1 MEPGAIDEAPSVG
14 DGASLCLVS
23 VKSPG
28 SRTGTGSAE
37 GGYVSAQPPALP
49 VPAVSNPTSAA
60 DVGERQHLR
69 LGRGRQCDRRRS
81 GGLVPLRR
89 IHLLSRRCG
98 RRGRLARLPVPGLE
112 RHPEGALA
120 VGLALTPRAPPPD

>member
-1 MEPGAIDEAPSVG
+1 MEPVAIDEAPSVG

-60 DVGERQHLR
+60 DVGARQHLR
-69 LGRGRQCDRRRS
+69 LGRGRQCERGRD
-81 GGLVPLRR
+81 GGHGPLRSY
-89 IHLLSRRCG
+89 HFPRR
-98 RRGRLARLPVPGLE
+98 VENTE
-112 RHPEGALA
+112 R
-120 VGLALTPRAPPPD
+120 